1 MDQLVLLVLQI
12 VLADMLWMNGV
23 LSYFCVL
30 YSPQMAVEWTVS
42 SAGLEVNLPAVCL
55 SGLWTITALV
65 ATLVAMDSRRL
76 RETDCCNMH
85 SI

>member
-12 VLADMLWMNGV
+12 VLSDMLWINGV
-23 LSYFCVL
+23 LSYLCLFDR
-30 YSPQMAVEWTVS
+30 PQKAVEWTVS

-76 RETDCCNMH
+76 RETDCNMH
-85 SI
+85 SV